1 MTAVAAAFV
10 PVAGALVVVVPE
22 EVVMTAI
29 ASVAAV
35 SVTATTSAVLVPV
48 AVVVGAYVP
57 LAAVEYVAFRL
68 EVLAF
73 GVGLAC
79 RGSRPGEGYG
89 EEILDKLTLPA
100 SGVSSAE

>member
-22 EVVMTAI
+22 EVAMTAI
-29 ASVAAV
+29 VSVAAV

-57 LAAVEYVAFRL
+57 LAAVEYVAFPL

-79 RGSRPGEGYG
+79 RGLRPGEGYG
-89 EEILDKLTLPA
+89 EKSLDKLTLPA